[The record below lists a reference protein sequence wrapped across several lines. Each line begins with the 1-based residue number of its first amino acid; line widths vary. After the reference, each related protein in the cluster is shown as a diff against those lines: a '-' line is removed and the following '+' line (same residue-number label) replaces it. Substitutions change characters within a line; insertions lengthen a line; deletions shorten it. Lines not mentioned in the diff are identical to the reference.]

1 MYVCTTARPRLPG
14 HCCPNALRPNLTD
27 VPPNVERTRYE
38 EVLTFLLDAEE
49 LLGIY
54 GLHVPDL
61 SLPAAHGFDT

>member
-1 MYVCTTARPRLPG
+1 MINMLIATVIVTS
-14 HCCPNALRPNLTD
+14 PNRSGPTLH
-27 VPPNVERTRYE
+27 RYD

-61 SLPAAHGFDT
+61 SLPAAHDFDVDVKTDT